1 MALGNTNLLTTTKI
15 TKESLEQLN
24 ANLVVASKLD
34 WSYSDEFAK
43 PAAQIGEVLNV
54 RRPILTEVR
63 EDSMTWGANLPVES
77 YIALPVDKIFG
88 VDLKFSDIDR
98 TLRIEDFSKRFISQA
113 MAVLAAK
120 IDAYVFSKMV
130 NNSYN
135 TVGQYNTAVTSD
147 TFLAAAELLN
157 AYGAPDDGERYAVI
171 TPKQQRSLVNS
182 QLNLFN
188 PNAAIAKIYTKGVM
202 GTFAGIE
209 FAWSNTAPSRVD
221 GTWAGTPTVAT
232 NGANLLTSGWADTT
246 TVKMSGLSV
255 GATLNVGDVF
265 TISGCYGYNPLTKTV
280 LPNLQQFVVRT
291 AVTSAVASNQDVV
304 VSPALITSGA
314 YKNVDIQIA
323 GASVSVI
330 KYSTSGTAGQEGVMF
345 HKTAG
350 AIASPEL
357 FKPSMTVKAESI
369 RDEETKASIRMIEGF
384 DATNA
389 YSISRIDT
397 ILGMEL
403 VRREFV
409 TRIRG

>member
-24 ANLVVASKLD
+24 ASLVLGPKLD

-43 PAAQIGEVLNV
+43 PVAQIGEVLNV
-54 RRPILTEVR
+54 RRPILTDVR

-98 TLRIEDFSKRFISQA
+98 TLRIEDFSGRFIKQA

-120 IDAYVFSKMV
+120 IDAYFFSKMV

-157 AYGAPDDGERYAVI
+157 LYGAPDDGERYAVI
-171 TPKQQRSLVNS
+171 TPKQQRALANF
-182 QLNLFN
+182 QMTLFN
-188 PNAAIAKIYTKGVM
+188 PTAAISKIYNKGAI
-202 GTFAGIE
+202 GTFAGLE
-209 FAWSNTAPSRVD
+209 FSWSNTAPTRTD
-221 GTWAGTPTVAT
+221 GTWTGTPTVAT
-232 NGANLLTSGWADTT
+232 SGTALLTSGWSDTA
-246 TVKMSGLSV
+246 TVSMNGFTA

-265 TISGCYGYNPLTKTV
+265 TISGCYGYNPLTKTT
-280 LPNLQQFVVRT
+280 LPYLQQFVVRT
-291 AVTSAVASNQDVV
+291 AVAAATSAAQSVV
-304 VSPALITSGA
+304 ISPALITSGS
-314 YKNVDIQIA
+314 YKNVDIQIV
-323 GASVSVI
+323 GAATAVT
-330 KYSTSGTAGQEGVMF
+330 KYSTSGTTGQEGLVF
-345 HKTAG
+345 HKKA
-350 AIASPEL
+350 AAVASPEL
-357 FKPSMTVKAESI
+357 FKPTMTVKAESI
-369 RDEETKASIRMIEGF
+369 RDDETKASIRMIEGF

-397 ILGMEL
+397 ILGLEL
-403 VRREFV
+403 VRREFSV
-409 TRIRG
+409 RVRG